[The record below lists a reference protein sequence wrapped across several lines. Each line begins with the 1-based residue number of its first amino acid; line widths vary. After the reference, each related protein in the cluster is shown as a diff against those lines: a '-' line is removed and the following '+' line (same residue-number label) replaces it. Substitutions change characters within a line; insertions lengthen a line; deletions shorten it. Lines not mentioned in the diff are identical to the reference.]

1 MSKLKFQ
8 LLQDIDRMIDDYAE
22 HKGLLREEIA
32 ERMQMSRSTLSATL
46 LGDRKLSIDFIE
58 NSCYACERYFNVF
71 MIDAVEESCNVVI
84 SSLVEF
90 GNNEI

>member
-58 NSCYACERYFNVF
+58 KACEACERDFNGL

-84 SSLVEF
+84 
-90 GNNEI
+90 NI